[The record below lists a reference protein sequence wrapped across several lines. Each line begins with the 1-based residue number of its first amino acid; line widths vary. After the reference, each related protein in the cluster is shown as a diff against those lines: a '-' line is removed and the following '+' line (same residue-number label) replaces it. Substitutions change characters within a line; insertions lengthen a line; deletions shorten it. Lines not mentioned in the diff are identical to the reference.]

1 MKVPHRMASLSPG
14 MRGGIF
20 KNNKSQNYIYSY
32 LIYQLS
38 GKEEEKKCF
47 SNDFLHK
54 LLIVRIYRCISVCG
68 FYGSVSGYHVLR
80 VFNCDF

>member
-54 LLIVRIYRCISVCG
+54 LLIVRYTDA
-68 FYGSVSGYHVLR
+68 SVSVGFMV
-80 VFNCDF
+80 VCQVIMC